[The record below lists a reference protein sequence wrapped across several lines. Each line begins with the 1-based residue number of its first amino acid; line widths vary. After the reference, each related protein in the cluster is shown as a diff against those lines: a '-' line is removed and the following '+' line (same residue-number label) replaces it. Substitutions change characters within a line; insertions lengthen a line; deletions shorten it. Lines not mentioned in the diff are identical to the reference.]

1 MSKLGATIKKD
12 LLVLTR
18 DKVGLLF
25 MFVLPVLLALL
36 ITAVQ
41 NSTFELVNDN
51 AIRLAVRNNDKGEY
65 GKALLKEL
73 DHTSMF
79 RIKMIEPNEGD
90 PELSTSGSLVF
101 LDIPDGYSGHI
112 ESKADQ
118 RSAKMLS
125 KLDLQSSVARPFVPE
140 IPLKIIYHPVL
151 QQSFRSTV
159 KGVIGGAAQALEN
172 RELIN
177 SLYKTLDVS
186 VKQTESD
193 SMLRSALPS
202 IKESTAMQKETSSV
216 PNATQ
221 HNIPAWTIFAMF
233 FVVISMGSSLV
244 REKKNGS
251 YIRLKTMK
259 GSIPMLLLS
268 KQITYLIVA
277 FLQAVLIFL
286 LGSYLF
292 PVMKLP
298 ALSMEGKILWLV
310 PPVLIS
316 GICAV
321 SFAQC
326 IGVFARTQEQANGFG
341 SVAVVVLAA
350 IGGIMVPSFAMP
362 SSFHTALALSPMH
375 WCLESF
381 YAVFLGY
388 PNPKDIFTPM
398 LPLFIM
404 IVFLQVLSWWGLK
417 RKNLA

>member
-18 DKVGLLF
+18 DKIGLLF
-25 MFVLPVLLALL
+25 MFMLPVLLALL

-51 AIRLAVRNNDKGEY
+51 AIRLGVRNSDKGEY

-73 DHTSMF
+73 ENTSMF
-79 RIKMIEPNEGD
+79 RINVIGADETD
-90 PELSTSGSLVF
+90 PELSTAGPLV
-101 LDIPDGYSGHI
+101 LLEIPPGYSNSV
-112 ESKADQ
+112 ESKAAQ
-118 RSAKMLS
+118 RSAKMLR
-125 KLDLQSSVARPFVPE
+125 KLDLHGGDTGPVVPD
-140 IPLKIIYHPVL
+140 IPLKIVYHPVL

-159 KGVIGGAAQALEN
+159 KGVISGAAQVLEN

-177 SLYKTLDVS
+177 SVYKTLGVS
-186 VKQTESD
+186 VKLAESD
-193 SMLRSALPS
+193 SMIRSGMPS
-202 IKESTAMQKETSSV
+202 IKETTAKQDEGTSI

-244 REKKNGS
+244 REKRSGS
-251 YIRLKTMK
+251 YLRLKTME
-259 GSIPMLLLS
+259 GSIPMLLVS
-268 KQITYLIVA
+268 KQITYLIVT
-277 FLQAVLIFL
+277 FLQALLIFL

-292 PVMKLP
+292 PLIKLP
-298 ALSMEGKILWLV
+298 ALAMQGKILWLIA
-310 PPVLIS
+310 PVLVS
-316 GICAV
+316 GISAV

-326 IGVFARTQEQANGFG
+326 IGVFARTHEQANGFG

-350 IGGIMVPSFAMP
+350 IGGIMVPAFAMP
-362 SSFHTALALSPMH
+362 SSFQTVLAISPMH

-388 PNPKDIFTPM
+388 PTAKDIFSPM

-404 IVFLQVLSWWGLK
+404 IVFLQLLSWWGLK
-417 RKNLA
+417 HKNLA